1 VTRTRRLRPSRAL
14 VGAFVLAGALALS
27 GCGSGQLA
35 QTSGQGAAV
44 NGTDAQVGDIVIRD
58 MEIVYPPRP
67 ASPAAPYPR
76 GGTAQLN
83 FGIVNE
89 GPVVDRLVRVTSPA
103 ATAVV
108 VGGDAS
114 LPKDILLVGGG
125 EGGTAPSGVR
135 PTKMEL
141 VGLTAPIRAGVPVP
155 ITLTFER
162 AGTTTVQAPIGS
174 PPEGAAAGEPERVD
188 SKAEGGAE
196 QAAPATPAAPAEGAQ
211 PAAGAQ
217 PPAPEGAPGAAPAA
231 PEGGN

>member
-1 VTRTRRLRPSRAL
+1 MTRTRRLRPTRAL
-14 VGAFVLAGALALS
+14 VGAFALAGALALT

-35 QTSGQGAAV
+35 QTSGEGAAV
-44 NGTDAQVGDIVIRD
+44 NGTGGQVGDIVIRD
-58 MEIVYPPRP
+58 MQIVYPQRP

-76 GGTAQLN
+76 GGNAQLK

-89 GPVVDRLVRVTSPA
+89 GPVADRLVRVSSPA
-103 ATAVV
+103 ATSVV
-108 VGGDAS
+108 VGGDPS
-114 LPKDILLVGGG
+114 LPQDILLVGGG

-135 PTKMEL
+135 PTTIEL

-155 ITLTFER
+155 VTLTFER

-196 QAAPATPAAPAEGAQ
+196 QAAPAAPAE
-211 PAAGAQ
+211 GAQ